1 MVYSEVH
8 HSRYFKRHE
17 AGKFGEIMF
26 IQECKASGNSDVRNW
41 FDPPEA
47 VLRQNNNLS
56 CCFKSTTVQLSPK
69 SGQFTANVLC
79 LDRI

>member
-47 VLRQNNNLS
+47 VLS
-56 CCFKSTTVQLSPK
+56 FKSMSVQLSPK

-79 LDRI
+79 LDKN